1 MSEPVADLKEAV
13 INGKRIVAEELTLKA
28 LEAGVA
34 PAVLLSDALIPAM
47 SVVGER
53 FRNGE
58 YFVPEMLMA
67 AKSMKAAMAIL
78 KPKMVAGSF
87 ASAGRVIIGT
97 VRGDLH
103 DIGKNL
109 VKMMLEGAGFEVVD
123 LGVDVGP
130 DKFVAAVQEHKPQL
144 IAMSA
149 LLTTTMLAM
158 VETIKALTAAGL
170 RGKVKI
176 LIGGAATTESFARE
190 IGADG
195 YGADAHTATEL
206 AKTLAAAPA

>member
-1 MSEPVADLKEAV
+1 MSHSLTALKDAV
-13 INGKRIVAEELTLKA
+13 IGGKRVPAEELTRQA
-28 LEAGVA
+28 LDAGVA
-34 PAVLLSDALIPAM
+34 PATVVGEALIPAM

-58 YFVPEMLMA
+58 FFVPEMLMA

-78 KPKMVAGSF
+78 KPRMVPGSF
-87 ASAGRVIIGT
+87 ASAGRVVIGT

-130 DKFVAAVQEHKPQL
+130 EKFVAAVREHKPQL

-158 VETIKALTAAGL
+158 VETIKAVTAAGL
-170 RGKVKI
+170 RGQVKI
-176 LIGGAATTESFARE
+176 LIGGAATTEAFAKE

-195 YGADAHTATEL
+195 YGADAHTAAEL
-206 AKTLAAAPA
+206 AKELAAVH

>member
-1 MSEPVADLKEAV
+1 
-13 INGKRIVAEELTLKA
+13 
-28 LEAGVA
+28 
-34 PAVLLSDALIPAM
+34 
-47 SVVGER
+47 
-53 FRNGE
+53 
-58 YFVPEMLMA
+58 
-67 AKSMKAAMAIL
+67 
-78 KPKMVAGSF
+78 
-87 ASAGRVIIGT
+87 
-97 VRGDLH
+97 
-103 DIGKNL
+103 
-109 VKMMLEGAGFEVVD
+109 
-123 LGVDVGP
+123 
-130 DKFVAAVQEHKPQL
+130 
-144 IAMSA
+144 MSA